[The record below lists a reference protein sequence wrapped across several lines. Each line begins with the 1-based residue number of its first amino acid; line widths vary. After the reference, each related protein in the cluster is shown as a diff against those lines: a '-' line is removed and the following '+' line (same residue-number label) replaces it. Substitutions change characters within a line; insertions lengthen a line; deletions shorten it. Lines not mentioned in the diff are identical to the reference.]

1 MAAGRCLQSSSCL
14 LDTLLVVGTYE
25 RMPFRAVPCYAVQ
38 DGFLVTTR
46 GNKKFD
52 EVDLA
57 EGEWNEY
64 DDKINESVGIY
75 SLESKWELH
84 KGK

>member
-1 MAAGRCLQSSSCL
+1 M
-14 LDTLLVVGTYE
+14 
-25 RMPFRAVPCYAVQ
+25 PCYAVQ

-52 EVDLA
+52 DVDLA

>member
-1 MAAGRCLQSSSCL
+1 M
-14 LDTLLVVGTYE
+14 
-25 RMPFRAVPCYAVQ
+25 
-38 DGFLVTTR
+38 TTR

-52 EVDLA
+52 DVDLA

>member
-1 MAAGRCLQSSSCL
+1 VAAAAHKAAACL
-14 LDTLLVVGTYE
+14 DIVLVVWCRNGAH
-25 RMPFRAVPCYAVQ
+25 AVSCSAVQ
-38 DGFLVTTR
+38 DNFLVTTR
-46 GNKKFD
+46 GNKKF
-52 EVDLA
+52 EEADLS